1 MKKLAFFCSALAIL
15 LLASCSGKNS
25 SEYKALQAQKD
36 SLELANAKTTADMD
50 ELLGLLNEVEDNFQS
65 IKSAENYLQVQSAS
79 GGDMTPSTRE
89 RIQSD
94 MQLIT
99 ETLKKNKDKIAEL
112 EKKLNNSSF
121 QSKQLQGTLENLR
134 NQLSEKTMAL
144 VNLQEELAARDQ
156 KIEALSGE
164 VAVLSTD
171 VQGLRAETNAQQE
184 TIKKQ
189 DTELNT
195 VYYCFGTSKE
205 LKAQKIVVD
214 GQLGTDFNRDY
225 FIRIKDARKFGEVS
239 VYAKKAK
246 LISKHP
252 EGSYE
257 VTKDS
262 AGNIVY
268 KITDTKNFW
277 SLTKYLVIQVNV

>member
-1 MKKLAFFCSALAIL
+1 MKKLAFFCSALVIVL
-15 LLASCSGKNS
+15 LTSCSGKNS
-25 SEYKALQAQKD
+25 AEYKALEAQRD
-36 SLELANAKTTADMD
+36 SLELANAKTAAEMD
-50 ELLGLLNEVEDNFQS
+50 EVLNLLNEVEDNFQS
-65 IKSAENYLQVQSAS
+65 IKSAENYLQVQSS
-79 GGDMTPSTRE
+79 SSGDMPPSTRE
-89 RIQSD
+89 RIKND

-121 QSKQLQGTLENLR
+121 QSKQLQNTLENLR

-144 VNLQEELAARDQ
+144 VSLQEELSARDQ
-156 KIEALSGE
+156 KIEELSSE

-184 TIKKQ
+184 TIKQQ

-205 LKAQKIVVD
+205 LKTQKILEN
-214 GQLGTDFNRDY
+214 GQLGTNFNRDY
-225 FIRIKDARKFGEVS
+225 FIKIKDARKFTEVP

-246 LISKHP
+246 LVSKHP

-257 VTKDS
+257 ITKDN

-268 KITDTKNFW
+268 KIVDTKNFW

>member
-1 MKKLAFFCSALAIL
+1 MKQLAFFCSVLVVL

-25 SEYKALQAQKD
+25 AEYKALQAEKD
-36 SLELANAKTTADMD
+36 SLELANTKASAAMD
-50 ELLGLLNEVEDNFQS
+50 EVLSLLNEVEDNFQS
-65 IKSAENYLQVQSAS
+65 IKSAENYLQVQSS
-79 GGDMTPSTRE
+79 TSGDMPPSTRE

-99 ETLKKNKDKIAEL
+99 ETLKKNKDKISEL

-121 QSKQLQGTLENLR
+121 QSKQLQNTLENLR

-144 VNLQEELAARDQ
+144 VNIQEELVLRDQ
-156 KIEALSGE
+156 KIEELSGA

-171 VQGLRAETNAQQE
+171 VQGLRAENNAQQE
-184 TIKKQ
+184 TIKQ
-189 DTELNT
+189 QATELST
-195 VYYCFGTSKE
+195 VYYCFGTAKE
-205 LKAQKIVVD
+205 LKAQKILTD

-225 FIRIKDARKFGEVS
+225 FIRIKDAKKLTEVP
-239 VYAKKAK
+239 VFAKKAK

-257 VTKDS
+257 ATKDNT
-262 AGNIVY
+262 GNIVY

-277 SLTKYLVIQVNV
+277 SLTKYLVIQVN

>member
-1 MKKLAFFCSALAIL
+1 MKKLAFFCSAAVII

-25 SEYKALQAQKD
+25 SEYKNLEAQKD
-36 SLELANAKTTADMD
+36 SLELANAKTVAEMD
-50 ELLGLLNEVEDNFQS
+50 ELLSLLNEVEDNFQS
-65 IKSAENYLQVQSAS
+65 IKSAENYLQVQSS
-79 GGDMTPSTRE
+79 SRGDMPPSTRE
-89 RIQSD
+89 RIQND

-112 EKKLNNSSF
+112 EKKLNSSSF
-121 QSKQLQGTLENLR
+121 QSNQLKNTLENLR

-144 VNLQEELAARDQ
+144 VSMQEELAVRDQ
-156 KIEALSGE
+156 KIEALSSE

-184 TIKKQ
+184 TIKQQ
-189 DTELNT
+189 DAEINT
-195 VYYCFGTSKE
+195 VYYCFGTAKE
-205 LKAQKIVVD
+205 LRTQKILEN
-214 GQLGTDFNRDY
+214 GQLGSNFNRDY
-225 FIRIKDARKFGEVS
+225 FIRIKDARKFNEVP

-257 VTKDS
+257 TTKDN
-262 AGNIVY
+262 AGNVVY
-268 KITDTKNFW
+268 RIIDTKNFW

>member
-1 MKKLAFFCSALAIL
+1 MKKLAFFCSALVII

-36 SLELANAKTTADMD
+36 SLELASARTTAEMD
-50 ELLGLLNEVEDNFQS
+50 ELLNLLNEVEDNFQS

-79 GGDMTPSTRE
+79 SGDLAPSTRE

-99 ETLKKNKDKIAEL
+99 ETLKKNKDKISDL
-112 EKKLNNSSF
+112 EKKLKNSSV
-121 QSKQLQGTLENLR
+121 QSKQLQNTLENLR

-144 VNLQEELAARDQ
+144 VSLQEELAARDQ
-156 KIEALSGE
+156 KIEALSSQ
-164 VAVLSTD
+164 VAVLATD
-171 VQGLRAETNAQQE
+171 VQGLRAETNSQQE
-184 TIKKQ
+184 TIKQQ

-195 VYYCFGTSKE
+195 VYYCFGTAKE
-205 LKAQKIVVD
+205 LKTQKILVD
-214 GQLGTDFNRDY
+214 GELGSNFNRDY
-225 FIRIKDARKFGEVS
+225 FIRIKDARKFGEVP

-252 EGSYE
+252 AGSYE
-257 VTKDS
+257 ETKDS
-262 AGNIVY
+262 SGNIIY

>member
-1 MKKLAFFCSALAIL
+1 MKQLVFFCSVLVIL

-25 SEYKALQAQKD
+25 AEYKALQAEKD
-36 SLELANAKTTADMD
+36 SLELANAKTAAEMD
-50 ELLGLLNEVEDNFQS
+50 EVLSLLNEVEDNFQS
-65 IKSAENYLQVQSAS
+65 IKSAENYLQVQSS
-79 GGDMTPSTRE
+79 TSGDMPPSTRE

-99 ETLKKNKDKIAEL
+99 ETLKKNKDKISEL
-112 EKKLNNSSF
+112 EKKLNNSSI
-121 QSKQLQGTLENLR
+121 QSKQLQNTLENLR

-144 VNLQEELAARDQ
+144 VNMQEELALRDQ
-156 KIEALSGE
+156 KIEELSGA

-171 VQGLRAETNAQQE
+171 VQGLRAENNVQQE
-184 TIKKQ
+184 TIKQ
-189 DTELNT
+189 QATELST

-205 LKAQKIVVD
+205 LKAQKILTD

-225 FIRIKDARKFGEVS
+225 FIRIKDSKKLQEVP

-252 EGSYE
+252 EDSYE
-257 VTKDS
+257 TIKDNT
-262 AGNIVY
+262 GNIVY

-277 SLTKYLVIQVNV
+277 SLTKYLVIQVN